1 MKKIPPNIAKNDWD
15 DIESPAL
22 SEELL
27 SRMKPVKESHPE
39 MPKRVRGPQ
48 KRPLKSPVS
57 IRLNHEVVDYFKS
70 QGTGWQ
76 TRINEVLADYVK
88 NKRGE
93 KERRQ

>member
-1 MKKIPPNIAKNDWD
+1 MKKMPPNINKTDWD
-15 DIESPAL
+15 DVESPPL

-57 IRLNHEVVDYFKS
+57 IRLSREVVDYFKS
-70 QGTGWQ
+70 QGGGWQ
-76 TRINEVLADYVK
+76 TRINDVLADYVK
-88 NKRGE
+88 NKSKKSDSRP
-93 KERRQ
+93 